1 MVRTCG
7 FSLVSVVLL
16 LDNQEPFGAAC
27 ENKFAGIRGST
38 RVFAVIVTQLVTQ
51 RWEAFDTYLSIQR
64 LEAYSFQGNLKRT
77 YAFARCCGICF
88 LGIVNATPNK
98 IP

>member
-1 MVRTCG
+1 M
-7 FSLVSVVLL
+7 
-16 LDNQEPFGAAC
+16 
-27 ENKFAGIRGST
+27 
-38 RVFAVIVTQLVTQ
+38 FAVIVTQLVTQ

-64 LEAYSFQGNLKRT
+64 FEAYSFQGNLKRM

-88 LGIVNATPNK
+88 LGTVNATSNK